1 MLKQNT
7 AGDGAAAAQ
16 RGGASNATTAG
27 KPGPRRREKSAP
39 KPAAERAANQRAD
52 AQRNRAAILAAT
64 PIALRKNPDAS
75 IADIAVEAGIGR
87 MTLYGHFK
95 SRAELLDAALVDG
108 LERAEAVLSTVD
120 LDGDPAAALARL
132 IESSWSLLDQVS
144 GLLVVAQKEVPAHR
158 IRQMHEKAEARMR
171 GLLERGQAEDV
182 FRGDLPVDWLL
193 AVTHAAMNAA
203 AAESTAGRLRPAD
216 APRYINATLAQ
227 AFAATA

>member
-120 LDGDPAAALARL
+120 LGGDPAAALARL

-171 GLLERGQAEDV
+171 GVFERGQAEGV
-182 FRGDLPVDWLL
+182 FRDDFPVDWLL
-193 AVTHAAMNAA
+193 AVTHATMNAA
-203 AAESTAGRLRPAD
+203 AAESNTGRLSATD
-216 APRYINATLAQ
+216 APRYIGETLLRGFSAD
-227 AFAATA
+227 

>member
-1 MLKQNT
+1 MTQKQ
-7 AGDGAAAAQ
+7 
-16 RGGASNATTAG
+16 
-27 KPGPRRREKSAP
+27 GP
-39 KPAAERAANQRAD
+39 ERAANQRAD

-64 PIALRKNPDAS
+64 PVALRKNPDAS
-75 IADIAVEAGIGR
+75 IADIASEAGVGR

-108 LERAEAVLSTVD
+108 LERAEEVLSEVD

-132 IESSWSLLDQVS
+132 IGSSWSLLDQVS
-144 GLLVVAQKEVPAHR
+144 SLLVAAQKEVPASR
-158 IRQMHEKAEARMR
+158 IRDMHEKAEARMR
-171 GLLERGQAEDV
+171 ALLERGQAEEV

-216 APRYINATLAQ
+216 APRFINATLAR
-227 AFAATA
+227 AFAANA

>member
-1 MLKQNT
+1 MTQKQGSQR
-7 AGDGAAAAQ
+7 ARKDG
-16 RGGASNATTAG
+16 
-27 KPGPRRREKSAP
+27 P
-39 KPAAERAANQRAD
+39 ERAVNQRAD

-64 PIALRKNPDAS
+64 PVARRKNPDAS
-75 IADIAVEAGIGR
+75 IADIASEAGVGR

-108 LERAEAVLSTVD
+108 LERAEEVLSDVD
-120 LDGDPAAALARL
+120 LGGDPAAALARL

-144 GLLVVAQKEVPAHR
+144 SLLMVAQKEVPASR
-158 IRQMHEKAEARMR
+158 IRDMHDKAEARMR
-171 GLLERGQAEDV
+171 VLLERGQAEEV

-216 APRYINATLAQ
+216 APRFINATLAQ

>member
-1 MLKQNT
+1 MTQKQ
-7 AGDGAAAAQ
+7 GSQ
-16 RGGASNATTAG
+16 RARKEGG
-27 KPGPRRREKSAP
+27 
-39 KPAAERAANQRAD
+39 ERAANQRAD

-64 PIALRKNPDAS
+64 PVALRKNPDAS
-75 IADIAVEAGIGR
+75 IADIASEAGVGR

-108 LERAEAVLSTVD
+108 LERAEGVLSDVD

-144 GLLVVAQKEVPAHR
+144 SLLVVAQKEVPASR
-158 IRQMHEKAEARMR
+158 IRDMHEKAEARMR
-171 GLLERGQAEDV
+171 ALLERGQAEEV
-182 FRGDLPVDWLL
+182 FRGDLSVDWLL

-216 APRYINATLAQ
+216 APRFINATLAQ

>member
-1 MLKQNT
+1 MTQKQGSQR
-7 AGDGAAAAQ
+7 ARKDG
-16 RGGASNATTAG
+16 
-27 KPGPRRREKSAP
+27 P
-39 KPAAERAANQRAD
+39 ERAVNQRAD

-64 PIALRKNPDAS
+64 PVALRKNPDAS
-75 IADIAVEAGIGR
+75 IADIASEAGVGR

-108 LERAEAVLSTVD
+108 LERAEEVLSDVD
-120 LDGDPAAALARL
+120 LGGDPAAALARL

-144 GLLVVAQKEVPAHR
+144 SLLMVAQKEVPASR
-158 IRQMHEKAEARMR
+158 IRDMHDKAEARMR
-171 GLLERGQAEDV
+171 VLLERGQAEEV

-216 APRYINATLAQ
+216 APRFINATLAQ